1 MSINGAINTLNKF
14 QNALNESNP
23 LSPDQQDQ
31 FKSDG
36 FLLPSTFAAD
46 GNGLPSSKVTPNR
59 SYQIKRN
66 IITWFVPE
74 FGTIRMYINP
84 QSIIYTNKKIID
96 KKRTKGGYTLQ
107 YWGEDLGELSITGT
121 TGSAGIEGINVLYEI
136 YRAEQYAFDGMGL
149 ALAANNAN
157 QPNLLSGLSGL
168 SGSSSGSLV
177 GGAAGMVGSLLGF
190 DSSSTSMN
198 NINSL
203 AQMAFSVEM
212 YYNGA
217 VYRGYFTQMTVTE
230 RAENFALDYSMNFVV
245 TQRRGYRL
253 NYQPWHRS
261 AGGPSQYDSVH
272 SFLIDP
278 KEIAAIETQQR
289 AVANQFTSILVAAA
303 KNK

>member
-1 MSINGAINTLNKF
+1 
-14 QNALNESNP
+14 
-23 LSPDQQDQ
+23 
-31 FKSDG
+31 
-36 FLLPSTFAAD
+36 
-46 GNGLPSSKVTPNR
+46 
-59 SYQIKRN
+59 
-66 IITWFVPE
+66 
-74 FGTIRMYINP
+74 
-84 QSIIYTNKKIID
+84 
-96 KKRTKGGYTLQ
+96 
-107 YWGEDLGELSITGT
+107 
-121 TGSAGIEGINVLYEI
+121 
-136 YRAEQYAFDGMGL
+136 
-149 ALAANNAN
+149 
-157 QPNLLSGLSGL
+157 
-168 SGSSSGSLV
+168 
-177 GGAAGMVGSLLGF
+177 MVGSLLGF

-261 AGGPSQYDSVH
+261 AGGPSKYDSVH